1 MSSICPTAGPPSGRS
16 RLRRAFRGAPLAAMV
31 AVASLG
37 AASSAQAEVKL
48 TSAFVAPI
56 AGDAPKCTP
65 EPAGNPIY
73 GTDIP
78 FGTGPHAGST
88 TRERPFSLP
97 SEPDY
102 IPANEYSRDTATK
115 KLEAGTS
122 NDLCFGFTLT
132 PNGEDWYNTP
142 SFKFNYR
149 VQSNPPVANDPDTRV
164 EDHQA
169 NDDLKSAVID
179 MPVGFVGDPDAI
191 PTCSD
196 DQLGLGNYK
205 PVRCPWNSGVG
216 TVFARVTAQ
225 VTSDNGGSPSY
236 SASAH
241 LADGGLPNFNLDPGT
256 SDPDVI
262 SIDDMG
268 RVFNLTHGPNELAR
282 LAAVIQPATSIA
294 PIKVIVRLVLAPDG
308 SGRIRAITENA
319 PRAGYEQSYLEY
331 TTGANPEPTGQLLPG
346 AVPSQIYLESFAIRV
361 FGSKGF
367 HPTLAKDFAELG
379 TDCSAPFEADVSI
392 ETYKGVKSSI
402 KTDEPLK
409 LSGCESLPF
418 LPSLSV
424 ETTEKRPAVPTG
436 VKVKVGLGQTTSG
449 PKSALLKDAIVKLPA
464 GLEIGA
470 QVASGPNGLPLCSA
484 AQFDK
489 GSTVGN
495 ACPAGSKVGTAT
507 IISPLQSRPFLGN
520 VYLGPQPAEGEL
532 PALYIEVAPEGA
544 DPANPNAPRVKLTG
558 EAKVDAAGNLTTT
571 FKDNPQLRFSELRL
585 EFPAGPNAL
594 FSTPRK
600 CGTTNATSQFISRAS
615 ATPVNVDSSLTIDQG
630 CDTPGFSP
638 TFSMVPANAHAGASS
653 PTKITIARE
662 DRSPWLKD
670 VKVSLPT
677 GFLAD
682 LKVATECSKADAAA
696 GSCPESARMGT
707 VTTVAGVGESPL
719 ALKGAMY
726 LVERDEGSVAGAVIV
741 VDAKVGEIAL
751 GKVVVPAKIDLRTND
766 AGLTMTTSAP
776 LRFKGLALNLRSIVV
791 DLDRENFP
799 LNPTACGPLRAT
811 AELTGENGE
820 AAAPTSDVTYT
831 GCAGLPFQP
840 GFSAKISGDLKDKG
854 YPQID
859 VTMTPRAGDANL
871 RSAKVML
878 PAGLATDTANLKNV
892 CPTDGFNA
900 GNCDDATKVGTV
912 KATVSITNDVVQG
925 DVHLVR
931 VEGSTLPGIGMK
943 FTGRYAMRVLSR
955 VSIAKD
961 GRLVT
966 EFGSIPDLPLRRLDM
981 TIAGGPKAPI
991 RISGPACKVAE
1002 TAWEASLSGQGG
1014 QTSQV
1019 TQKEKCPGAAP
1030 KVVEP
1035 KQSLSWSS
1043 KKGLRLTIT
1052 APTGTKVKSA
1062 KLTLPSG
1069 FKITGKKTSRK
1080 KYVKISA
1087 PGAKKAKS
1095 KITSKTL
1102 SLSGSKALPTKVTF
1116 TLKPKGY
1123 TPPKK
1128 YKKKFKGK
1136 KLKIKTRVALSDGKV
1151 TSKTL
1156 TVKTK

>member
-16 RLRRAFRGAPLAAMV
+16 RLRRAFRAAPLAAMV

-78 FGTGPHAGST
+78 FGTGPHAGD
-88 TRERPFSLP
+88 PNQQLP
-97 SEPDY
+97 VSYPPEPDY
-102 IPANEYSRDTATK
+102 VPANEYSRDTAEK
-115 KLEAGTS
+115 KLVAGTS
-122 NDLCFGFTLT
+122 QDLCFGFTLT
-132 PNGEDWYNTP
+132 PNGEDWYNNA
-142 SFKFNYR
+142 SYKFNKR
-149 VQSNPPVANDPDTRV
+149 VQSNPPVPNDPDTRV
-164 EDHQA
+164 ADGQA
-169 NDDLKSAVID
+169 NDDMKNAVID
-179 MPVGFVGDPDAI
+179 MPVGFVGDPDSVA
-191 PTCSD
+191 TCTD
-196 DQLGLGNYK
+196 AQLGLGNLAPAK
-205 PVRCPWNSGVG
+205 CPLDSVVG
-216 TVFARVTAQ
+216 TGFARVTLQ
-225 VTSDNGGSPSY
+225 LTSAPGNPNDPPITND
-236 SASAH
+236 AH
-241 LADGGLPNFNLDPGT
+241 LAGGGAPNINVLPDPNE
-256 SDPDVI
+256 I
-262 SIDDMG
+262 YFEDMG

-282 LAAVIQPATSIA
+282 LAVVIQPAQGVGA
-294 PIKVIVRLVLAPDG
+294 VKVIVRLVLAPDG
-308 SGRIRAITENA
+308 SGRIRAITDNA
-319 PRAGYEQSYLEY
+319 PRFAYHESYLEFD
-331 TTGANPEPTGQLLPG
+331 ANGPTGQLVPG
-346 AVPSQIYLESFAIRV
+346 AVPSQIYLESFAVRV

-1019 TQKEKCPGAAP
+1019 TQKEKCPGAAL

>member
-1 MSSICPTAGPPSGRS
+1 MSSICPSAGPPTGRR
-16 RLRRAFRGAPLAAMV
+16 RLRRVFRGAPFAAMV
-31 AVASLG
+31 AAASLG
-37 AASSAQAEVKL
+37 AASTAQAEVKL
-48 TSAFVAPI
+48 TSAFAAPI
-56 AGDAPKCTP
+56 AGDAPRCTP
-65 EPAGNPIY
+65 EPAGQRIY
-73 GTDIP
+73 GTEIP
-78 FGTGPHAGST
+78 FGTGPNAGVTSERGPQGYPGST
-88 TRERPFSLP
+88 SPVYR
-97 SEPDY
+97 
-102 IPANEYSRDTATK
+102 PANTISRDTLTK
-115 KLEAGTS
+115 KLDAGS
-122 NDLCFGFTLT
+122 VNDLCFGFTMT
-132 PNGEDWYNTP
+132 PNVETRVLRNASKPTGA
-142 SFKFNYR
+142 R
-149 VQSNPPVANDPDTRV
+149 VQNDPEVADDADTHV
-164 EDHQA
+164 DDDQA

-179 MPVGFVGDPDAI
+179 MPVGFVGDPDSVA
-191 PTCSD
+191 TCSD
-196 DQLGLGNYK
+196 ADFQATNYL
-205 PVRCPWNSGVG
+205 PVTCPLDAGVG
-216 TVFARVTAQ
+216 TVFARVTTKLISPNRSSGAPPGA
-225 VTSDNGGSPSY
+225 TYSPIYSHLTIGGK
-236 SASAH
+236 
-241 LADGGLPNFNLDPGT
+241 PNFLVDPT
-256 SDPDVI
+256 NPNA
-262 SIDDMG
+262 IDFRDGG
-268 RVFNLTHGPNELAR
+268 RVFNLTHGPNELAK
-282 LAAVIQPATSIA
+282 LGVVIQPAEGIG
-294 PIKVIVRLVLAPDG
+294 PVKVVIRLVLAPDG
-308 SGRIRAITENA
+308 SGRVRALVDNA
-319 PRAGYEQSYLEY
+319 PAVAYTNGYIDEA
-331 TTGANPEPTGQLLPG
+331 TGELLPD
-346 AVPSQIYLESFAIRV
+346 ARPSQIYLESFAVRA
-361 FGSKGF
+361 FGSKAF
-367 HPTLAKDFAELG
+367 HPTLSKDFAEFG
-379 TDCSAPFEADVSI
+379 TDCSTPFAATASI
-392 ETYKGVKSSI
+392 ETYKGVKSSMT
-402 KTDEPLK
+402 TDESLR
-409 LSGCESLPF
+409 LTGCESLPF

-436 VKVKVGLGQTTSG
+436 VKVKLGLGQTTSG

-464 GLEIGA
+464 GLDIGA
-470 QVASGPNGLPLCSA
+470 QVAAGPNGLPLCSA

-489 GSTVGN
+489 GSTVSN
-495 ACPAGSKVGTAT
+495 TCPAGSKVGSAT
-507 IISPLQSRPFLGN
+507 IISPLQTRPFLGN

-558 EAKVDAAGNLTTT
+558 EAKVDAEGNLTTT
-571 FKDNPQLRFSELRL
+571 FRDNPQLRFSELRL

-600 CGTTNATSQFISRAS
+600 CGTTGATSQFISRAS
-615 ATPVNVDSSLTIDQG
+615 ATPVNVDSSITIDQG
-630 CDTPGFSP
+630 CDTPGFAP
-638 TFSMVPANAHAGASS
+638 TFSMVPANAQVGASS

-682 LKVATECSKADAAA
+682 LKVASECSKADAAV
-696 GSCPESARMGT
+696 GNCPESARMGT

-726 LVERDEGSVAGAVIV
+726 LVEHEAGSVAGAVIV

-791 DLDRENFP
+791 DLDRESFP

-859 VTMTPRAGDANL
+859 VTMTPRAGDSNL

-900 GNCDDATKVGTV
+900 GNCDDATKVGAV

-966 EFGSIPDLPLRRLDM
+966 EFASIPDLPLRRLDL

-991 RISGPACKVAE
+991 KISAAACKAD

-1019 TQKEKCPGAAP
+1019 NQKEKCPGATSTPA
-1030 KVVEP
+1030 EP
-1035 KQSLSWSS
+1035 KQTLTWSS
-1043 KKGLRLTIT
+1043 KSGLKLTIA
-1052 APTGTKVKSA
+1052 APAGKKLKSA

-1069 FKITGKKTSRK
+1069 FKITSKKASRK
-1080 KYVKISA
+1080 KYVKFSA
-1087 PGAKKAKS
+1087 TGDKKAKS
-1095 KITSKTL
+1095 KITSK
-1102 SLSGSKALPTKVTF
+1102 SLAVTGSKTAPTKVTF
-1116 TLKPKGY
+1116 TLKAKGY
-1123 TPPKK
+1123 SLPKK

-1136 KLKIKTRVALSDGKV
+1136 KLKLKTRVALDDGKV